1 MGPVCA
7 RAREGGELV
16 EKSMNLWMSAVLQI
30 VFFGAFSLLMVLNEP
45 AQSALVVVLF
55 VAGEVGGTSV
65 LCSVIV
71 KRLQGG
77 SFQDW
82 QKQVIVGYVASHLC
96 ILNVL
101 HQSLFGG
108 QAPRAPSHSTLD
120 WMELTLRVS
129 LGLVLILTAGV
140 LSKTRVRQ
148 FAESHIRRF
157 IAAA

>member
-1 MGPVCA
+1 
-7 RAREGGELV
+7 V
-16 EKSMNLWMSAVLQI
+16 EKSMNLWMSAVLQLA
-30 VFFGAFSLLMVLNEP
+30 FFGAFSLLMVLNEP
-45 AQSALVVVLF
+45 AQSALVVALF

-71 KRLQGG
+71 KRLRRG

-82 QKQVIVGYVASHLC
+82 LQQVIVGYVVSHIC
-96 ILNVL
+96 IVNAL
-101 HQSLFGG
+101 HQGTFGG
-108 QAPRAPSHSTLD
+108 HAPRAPFHNTLD

-140 LSKTRVRQ
+140 LSKARVRR

>member
-1 MGPVCA
+1 
-7 RAREGGELV
+7 
-16 EKSMNLWMSAVLQI
+16 MNLWVSAAVQL

-45 AQSALVVVLF
+45 AQSALVVALF

-71 KRLQGG
+71 KRLRRG
-77 SFQDW
+77 SLQDW
-82 QKQVIVGYVASHLC
+82 LKQVIVGYVVSHIC
-96 ILNVL
+96 IVNAL
-101 HQSLFGG
+101 HQGRFGG
-108 QAPRAPSHSTLD
+108 HAPRVPFHNTLD
-120 WMELTLRVS
+120 WMELTLRVG

-140 LSKTRVRQ
+140 LSKARVRR